1 MPRLLWLTPALL
13 AACASAPPP
22 AAVVDQSGGIC
33 RNTGLALFAGR
44 PATAEVG
51 KEILRVSGARALRWV
66 RPGMM
71 VTMEYREDRVTVWL
85 MASPNIER
93 VGSLS
98 SNVIDRVS
106 CG

>member
-22 AAVVDQSGGIC
+22 AA
-33 RNTGLALFAGR
+33 FAGR
-44 PATAEVG
+44 QATAEVG

-71 VTMEYREDRVTVWL
+71 VTMEFREDRVTVWL
-85 MASPNIER
+85 IASPNIER